1 MFRNTYVPVKI
12 DPDTETVWR
21 DPGTGFARRNSYE
34 EGGEILVKMPSEQ
47 AFVGY
52 WDNPTATKKKFERD
66 VFKKGDLY
74 YRTGDALRRTKD
86 GRWFF
91 MDR

>member
-1 MFRNTYVPVKI
+1 MLLLCSYWGNDKAT
-12 DPDTETVWR
+12 
-21 DPGTGFARRNSYE
+21 NS
-34 EGGEILVKMPSEQ
+34 
-47 AFVGY
+47 
-52 WDNPTATKKKFERD
+52 KFERD

-74 YRTGDALRRTKD
+74 YRSGDALKRTPD